1 MYARMHPSVI
11 KMQLSSAFPGIFL
24 HVSNATRAVNFVSLN
39 PAAERNKLS
48 AKERSI
54 GITYE

>member
-24 HVSNATRAVNFVSLN
+24 HVSNATRAVKFVSLN

-54 GITYE
+54 GIT